1 MKKTL
6 QILSALLLIVLFI
19 QALVLIP
26 DKLLQNNSSEN
37 EEQFWVFNDKG

>member
-6 QILSALLLIVLFI
+6 QILSVLLIVLFI

-26 DKLLQNNSSEN
+26 DKLSQNNSSEI

>member
-6 QILSALLLIVLFI
+6 QILSALLIVLFI

-26 DKLLQNNSSEN
+26 DKLSLNNSSEN
-37 EEQFWVFNDKG
+37 EQQFWVFNDKG

>member
-6 QILSALLLIVLFI
+6 QILSALLIVLFI

-26 DKLLQNNSSEN
+26 DKLSQNNSCEN

>member
-6 QILSALLLIVLFI
+6 QILSALLMVLFI

-26 DKLLQNNSSEN
+26 DKLSQNNSSEN
-37 EEQFWVFNDKG
+37 KEQFWVFNDKG